1 MTGNHVQ
8 WLATLVT
15 MHSDMAEA
23 WLARDNTEGLQTTP
37 WAAALP
43 LSITGRARTQ
53 EHHVHLRTRA
63 KLSCKG
69 TGEPATTTG
78 SLRQTGIWLQA
89 LLYSMG
95 TVITTLLV

>member
-15 MHSDMAEA
+15 THPDVAEA
-23 WLARDNTEGLQTTP
+23 RLARDNTEGLQTAR

-53 EHHVHLRTRA
+53 EHHVHFRARA
-63 KLSCKG
+63 KLSCQG
-69 TGEPATTTG
+69 TGEPATTTW
-78 SLRQTGIWLQA
+78 SLGLTGIWLRA
-89 LLYSMG
+89 LLCSVG
-95 TVITTLLV
+95 AVITTLLL